1 MSLSKE
7 DFTSLCKLSH
17 LVAIDLLIYYDNKL
31 LLGLRKNVPAKDTYF
46 VPGGRVHK
54 MENLNNAIQRISNFE
69 LGISLDIN
77 KIKKLGIYEHIYD
90 NSFVDINNPTHY
102 IVFPISY
109 QLNEEEF
116 NLITNNKI
124 FFIQHNKFLWQDI
137 SSLEENENIHFYT
150 KYYFDVNPPNKFM

>member
-1 MSLSKE
+1 
-7 DFTSLCKLSH
+7 
-17 LVAIDLLIYYDNKL
+17 
-31 LLGLRKNVPAKDTYF
+31 
-46 VPGGRVHK
+46 

-77 KIKKLGIYEHIYD
+77 KIKKLGIYEHIYY

-109 QLNEEEF
+109 QLNEKEF

-137 SSLEENENIHFYT
+137 STLEENENIHFYT